1 MASEESEKPR
11 SRAWIVVLC
20 VVLLLF
26 VIPAAL
32 LYQRMRDVDDLTR
45 DWVVRSLSERFES
58 RVELESIHVTA
69 FPEMS
74 ATGENL
80 TIYYHNRTDVPPM
93 IRIQQFTFHLGFMGI
108 LRVPR
113 HIRGVH
119 LDNMVITIPPRGQPL
134 GGPAPPPASKI
145 KKALPR
151 ITIDQ
156 VLSDNTTLLILPKQ
170 NGKQPLNF
178 DIHDLVLA
186 SVGAG
191 KPFSFRGNLTNA
203 KPVGEIRTNG
213 SFGPWRVEDP
223 GGTAV
228 SGSYTFTDADLGPLP
243 GIGGILSSSGEY
255 SGVLQSIEVE
265 GVTDTPDFSIDP
277 VGRAVPLHTEFSATV
292 DGTNGDTYL
301 HPVRATLIRSQITAK
316 GSVVRVPEKQGHL
329 IVLDVVAPRARLED
343 LLQLATKSTQP
354 MMSGLVNLK
363 TKMILPPGKVKV
375 LDKLRLDGEF
385 DVTDARF
392 ANSDVR
398 NKLAS
403 FSRHA
408 MGQPDNPDAGSAISD
423 LRGKF
428 KLKNGVIEFDRLTFS
443 VPGAVIKL
451 NGTYKLRGEDLDF
464 TGELRMEAKLS
475 QLVTGKKS
483 LFLKA
488 IDPFFSKGGAG
499 TLIPISITGTRDNP
513 TLEFSI
519 FHRKLRKSL
528 GSNKNASGN

>member
-1 MASEESEKPR
+1 M
-11 SRAWIVVLC
+11 LC
-20 VVLLLF
+20 VFLLVF
-26 VIPAAL
+26 IIPAML
-32 LYQRMRDVDDLTR
+32 LYQRVRDVDDLTR
-45 DWVVRSLSERFES
+45 DWVVQALAERFQS

-74 ATGENL
+74 ATGEKL
-80 TIYYHNRTDVPPM
+80 AIYYHNRTDVPPM
-93 IRIQQFTFHLGFMGI
+93 IQIQQFTFHLGFMGI

-119 LDNMVITIPPRGQPL
+119 LDNMVINIPPRGQPP
-134 GGPAPPPASKI
+134 GDPGPPRATKI
-145 KKALPR
+145 ATPLPR
-151 ITIDQ
+151 ITVDQ
-156 VLSDNTTLLILPKQ
+156 AVCDNTTLLILPKQ
-170 NGKQPLNF
+170 SGKPPLDF
-178 DIHDLVLA
+178 DIHDLVLG

-203 KPVGEIRTNG
+203 KPVGEIRTSG
-213 SFGPWRVEDP
+213 HFGPWQVDDP
-223 GGTAV
+223 GSTTV
-228 SGSYTFTDADLGPLP
+228 SGAYTFTDADLGPLP
-243 GIGGILSSSGEY
+243 GIGGILSSSGKY

-265 GVTDTPDFSIDP
+265 GVTDTPNFSIDP
-277 VGRAVPLHTEFSATV
+277 VGRAVPLKTEFSATV

-301 HPVRATLIRSQITAK
+301 HPVRAMLIHSQITAK

-329 IVLDVVAPRARLED
+329 IVLDVVAPKARLED

-354 MMSGLVNLK
+354 MMSGLVNLR
-363 TKMILPPGKVKV
+363 TKMALPPGRVKV
-375 LDKLRLDGEF
+375 LDKLTLNGEF

-392 ANSDVR
+392 ASSDVR
-398 NKLAS
+398 DKLAS

-408 MGQPDNPDAGSAISD
+408 LGEPDNPDAGSAISD

-428 KLKNGVIEFDRLTFS
+428 NLKNGVIKFDRLTFS
-443 VPGAVIKL
+443 VPGAEIKL

-475 QLVTGKKS
+475 QLVSGKKS
-483 LFLKA
+483 FFLKA

-499 TLIPISITGTRDNP
+499 TLIPITITGTRDNP

-519 FHRKLRKSL
+519 LHRKMRKSF
-528 GSNKNASGN
+528 GSDKNASAN